1 MPRIKW
7 VYRIKSPDGS
17 IQEAPS
23 AITAA
28 HRIKKLYPAEF
39 QGIDDPGPYGELYE
53 TEVYRFFRND
63 PKILEQFPGLSSILS
78 RYEPKFTT
86 CDHCGKKI
94 YVGEKCTTVDG
105 YSTKFCSPGC
115 AAYYFLD
122 IYESHYQYGED

>member
-7 VYRIKSPDGS
+7 VYRIKNPDGS

-23 AITAA
+23 AIIAA

-39 QGIDDPGPYGELYE
+39 QGIDDPGPYAQLYG
-53 TEVYRFFRND
+53 TDIYAFFRGD
-63 PKILEQFPGLSSILS
+63 SKIIEKFPGLTYILS
-78 RYEPKFTT
+78 RYEPSFTT

-94 YVGEKCTTVDG
+94 YVGERCVTADG
-105 YSTKFCSPGC
+105 YTTKFCSPGC

-122 IYESHYQYGED
+122 VHDGTFEDKDE

>member
-23 AITAA
+23 AIIAA

-122 IYESHYQYGED
+122 VYESNYQYGED

>member
-7 VYRIKSPDGS
+7 VYRIKNPDGS

-23 AITAA
+23 AIIAA

-39 QGIDDPGPYGELYE
+39 QGIDDPGSYGELYE

-122 IYESHYQYGED
+122 VYESNYQYGED

>member
-1 MPRIKW
+1 MSRIKW
-7 VYRIKSPDGS
+7 VYRIKNPDGS

-23 AITAA
+23 AIIAA

-39 QGIDDPGPYGELYE
+39 QGVDDPGPYGELYE
-53 TEVYRFFRND
+53 TEVYKFFRHD
-63 PKILEQFPGLSSILS
+63 PKILEKFPGLKYILS

-94 YVGEKCTTVDG
+94 YVGEKYVTIDGYTTV
-105 YSTKFCSPGC
+105 FCSPGC

-122 IYESHYQYGED
+122 VYEGTFGDKED

>member
-7 VYRIKSPDGS
+7 IYKIKGPDGG
-17 IQEAPS
+17 IQEVPS
-23 AITAA
+23 ARIAA
-28 HRIKKLYPAEF
+28 RRIQRLYPPIF
-39 QGIDDPGPYGELYE
+39 KGIDDPGPYGKLYE

-78 RYEPKFTT
+78 RCEPKFTA

-94 YVGEKCTTVDG
+94 YVGERCVTVDG
-105 YSTKFCSPGC
+105 YTTKFCSPGC

-122 IYESHYQYGED
+122 VNENNYQYGED

>member
-7 VYRIKSPDGS
+7 IYRIKNPDGS

-23 AITAA
+23 AIIAA

-39 QGIDDPGPYGELYE
+39 QGVDDPGPYGKLYE
-53 TEVYRFFRND
+53 AEIYKFFRDD
-63 PKILEQFPGLSSILS
+63 PKILEKFPGLKYILS

-94 YVGEKCTTVDG
+94 YVGENYVTIDGYTTV
-105 YSTKFCSPGC
+105 FCSPGC

-122 IYESHYQYGED
+122 VYEGTFGDKED

>member
-7 VYRIKSPDGS
+7 MYRIKNPDGS

-23 AITAA
+23 AIVAA

-122 IYESHYQYGED
+122 VYESNYQYGED

>member
-7 VYRIKSPDGS
+7 IYKIKGPDGD
-17 IQEAPS
+17 IQEVPS
-23 AITAA
+23 ASIAA
-28 HRIKKLYPAEF
+28 RRIQRLYPPIF
-39 QGIDDPGPYGELYE
+39 KGIDDPGPYGELYE

-94 YVGEKCTTVDG
+94 YVGERCVTIDG
-105 YSTKFCSPGC
+105 YTTKFCSPGC

-122 IYESHYQYGED
+122 VNENNYQYAED

>member
-1 MPRIKW
+1 MSRIKW
-7 VYRIKSPDGS
+7 IYKIKGPDGD
-17 IQEAPS
+17 IQEVPS
-23 AITAA
+23 ANIAA
-28 HRIKKLYPAEF
+28 RRIQRLYPAEF
-39 QGIDDPGPYGELYE
+39 QGIDDAGPYGELYE

-94 YVGEKCTTVDG
+94 YVGERCVTIDG
-105 YSTKFCSPGC
+105 YTTKFCSPGC

-122 IYESHYQYGED
+122 VNESNYQYGED

>member
-1 MPRIKW
+1 MPRIRW
-7 VYRIKSPDGS
+7 IYQIKVKDGS
-17 IQEAPS
+17 IQEVPS
-23 AITAA
+23 ARIAA

-39 QGIDDPGPYGELYE
+39 QGIDDPGPYGGLYE
-53 TEVYRFFRND
+53 TEVCRFFRND

-94 YVGEKCTTVDG
+94 YVGERCVTIDG
-105 YSTKFCSPGC
+105 YTTKFCSPGC

-122 IYESHYQYGED
+122 VNESNYQYGED

>member
-7 VYRIKSPDGS
+7 IYQIKVKDGS
-17 IQEAPS
+17 IQEVPS
-23 AITAA
+23 ARIAA

-39 QGIDDPGPYGELYE
+39 QGIDDPGPYGGLYE

-122 IYESHYQYGED
+122 VYESNYQYGED

>member
-7 VYRIKSPDGS
+7 IYKIKGPDGT

-23 AITAA
+23 ATIAA
-28 HRIKKLYPAEF
+28 HRIKRLYSAEF
-39 QGIDDPGPYGELYE
+39 QGVNDPGPYAKLYE

-94 YVGEKCTTVDG
+94 YVGEMCNRRW
-105 YSTKFCSPGC
+105 
-115 AAYYFLD
+115 
-122 IYESHYQYGED
+122 IHY

>member
-7 VYRIKSPDGS
+7 IYKIKGPDGD
-17 IQEAPS
+17 IQEVPS
-23 AITAA
+23 ARIAA
-28 HRIKKLYPAEF
+28 RRIQRLYPAEF
-39 QGIDDPGPYGELYE
+39 QGIDDEGPYGDLYE
-53 TEVYRFFRND
+53 TEVYAFFRND
-63 PKILEQFPGLSSILS
+63 PKILERFPGLSSILS

-94 YVGEKCTTVDG
+94 YVGESCVTVDG

-122 IYESHYQYGED
+122 VNESNYQYGKD

>member
-7 VYRIKSPDGS
+7 IYKIKGPNGD
-17 IQEAPS
+17 IQEVPS
-23 AITAA
+23 AVIAA

-39 QGIDDPGPYGELYE
+39 QGINDPGPYAKLYE
-53 TEVYRFFRND
+53 TEVYAFFRND
-63 PKILEQFPGLSSILS
+63 PKILERFPGLSSILS

-94 YVGEKCTTVDG
+94 YVGERCVTIDG
-105 YSTKFCSPGC
+105 YTTKFCSPGC

-122 IYESHYQYGED
+122 VNESKYQYGED